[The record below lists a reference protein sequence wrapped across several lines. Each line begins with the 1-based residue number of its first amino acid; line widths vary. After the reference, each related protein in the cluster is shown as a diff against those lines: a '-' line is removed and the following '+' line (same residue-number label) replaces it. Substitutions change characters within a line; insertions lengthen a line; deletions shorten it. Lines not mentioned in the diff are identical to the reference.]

1 MDQPSTVYLE
11 IAKERTRQD
20 EIHAFHFLLRL
31 SVLMEEVGEV
41 ATAIQNGDDANLRE
55 ELIQVAA
62 VAVRWIEAMDK

>member
-11 IAKERTRQD
+11 IAQERTRQD
-20 EIHAFHFLLRL
+20 EMHVFPFWLRL

-62 VAVRWIEAMDK
+62 VAVRWIEAMDE